1 MKSRPFSRKSTAR
14 MKTRQ
19 LFLIWLS
26 ITGTMMLAGCSSGPE
41 NAIETNTRAH
51 IFPEY
56 YDLTIPPNIAP
67 LNFVIRE
74 PGSKFRV
81 EISAVNGIPI
91 VLEQRSPKIQ
101 IPLDG
106 WKKLLSKNAGATLQL
121 EIWSLQHHEW
131 MKYSTIHHTI
141 APDLI
146 DPYLAYRL
154 VYAVYL
160 KWHEMGI
167 YQRNLTNFEEFP
179 VIENASTDHGC
190 MNCHSFSNHDP
201 SKMLIHFRILHAGT
215 LLWNDGKLSKIDT
228 RTPNT
233 PSAGIYP
240 AWHPD
245 GKHIAF
251 STGKISPHLTTRFN
265 KVVDVADRVS
275 DLMVYDV
282 ETNRVTTSP
291 GISTERRENMPVWSA
306 DGKYL
311 YFISAPEAIKGDEES
326 LLHSKYSL
334 MRIAYDP
341 DQNLWGEAEMVLNSD
356 STGMSTSM
364 PSVSPDGKYL
374 VCSMSDYG
382 YFTIFHKKSDLY
394 SVDLETKEYRK
405 LEINSS
411 SAESYST
418 WASNSRWLVFSSKRI
433 DDVFTRPF
441 IAYIDEHG
449 AAHTPFVMPQEDPEM
464 YDRLLAN
471 YNRPEL
477 ITGKI
482 ELTPVQVRN
491 TVFSDPKKV
500 NPDN

>member
-1 MKSRPFSRKSTAR
+1 
-14 MKTRQ
+14 
-19 LFLIWLS
+19 
-26 ITGTMMLAGCSSGPE
+26 
-41 NAIETNTRAH
+41 
-51 IFPEY
+51 
-56 YDLTIPPNIAP
+56 
-67 LNFVIRE
+67 
-74 PGSKFRV
+74 
-81 EISAVNGIPI
+81 
-91 VLEQRSPKIQ
+91 
-101 IPLDG
+101 
-106 WKKLLSKNAGATLQL
+106 
-121 EIWSLQHHEW
+121 
-131 MKYSTIHHTI
+131 
-141 APDLI
+141 
-146 DPYLAYRL
+146 
-154 VYAVYL
+154 
-160 KWHEMGI
+160 
-167 YQRNLTNFEEFP
+167 
-179 VIENASTDHGC
+179 
-190 MNCHSFSNHDP
+190 
-201 SKMLIHFRILHAGT
+201 
-215 LLWNDGKLSKIDT
+215 
-228 RTPNT
+228 
-233 PSAGIYP
+233 
-240 AWHPD
+240 
-245 GKHIAF
+245 
-251 STGKISPHLTTRFN
+251 
-265 KVVDVADRVS
+265 
-275 DLMVYDV
+275 MVYDV
-282 ETNRVTTSP
+282 ETNNVTTSP